1 MSIVETAK
9 GLGGFVIGLIGL
21 VLVVVIAA
29 LLLYGVVWVAD
40 WLKTLF
46 WVLAKLA
53 LSVQILVLIPMSAF
67 RRTRGVSLAGMS
79 IASVVYL
86 ILVFVAS
93 TVLAYQNFGIMGLVL
108 GLMGAGVGV
117 IAVGI
122 VSALINGMWVE
133 AADVA
138 IVLVIWVGTSLYSDW
153 LEQRQ

>member
-1 MSIVETAK
+1 MSVVETAK
-9 GLGGFVIGLIGL
+9 GLGVFVIGLIAF
-21 VLVVVIAA
+21 VLVVVVAA
-29 LLLYGVVWVAD
+29 LFLYGAVWVAD

-53 LSVQILVLIPMSAF
+53 LFVQILVLLPMSVF
-67 RRTRGVSLAGMS
+67 RRTRGVSIVGMS

-93 TVLAYQNFGIMGLVL
+93 TVLAFQNFGIMGVVL

-117 IAVGI
+117 IPVGI

-138 IVLVIWVGTSLYSDW
+138 IVLVIWFATGFYSDW
-153 LEQRQ
+153 IEQRQ